1 MGKLKIGVLGAYR
14 GLTMMHSLIEHPE
27 AELVAV
33 CDKFKPMLNR
43 FRKEMEEKN
52 LNITLYEDFEDFF
65 KHDMDAVVLANYA
78 HEHAPFA
85 IKFLKSGRHVMSE
98 VLPASTMAESV
109 ALVEA
114 VEESG
119 KVYAYAENYCYSI
132 RCFDM
137 WNRYQNGEI
146 GEIMHAEGEY
156 VHDCTS
162 IWHKITYGERNHWR
176 NEMFSSYYC
185 THSIGPVLTI
195 TGLRPV
201 KVVGFETP
209 NTPQFRSL
217 GQSAGTS
224 AMILMQLENGATV
237 KSLHG
242 GLKREPS
249 SVNYVVY
256 GQKGMME
263 TDRMDEEKLNVYI
276 EGEKLCEGEW
286 EKYNPKNVIEADLAK
301 KFPSHGGSDFY
312 TTHFFI
318 EKILGRPEGE
328 KYSIDIYKALDMSI
342 PGLLAYKSI
351 LNGNTP
357 IEVPNFRNKEE
368 REKYRFDDAT
378 TFTNS
383 GSKNILPINS
393 FGAPEIPDEVYEKV
407 QKMWHDEE
415 LSKE

>member
-14 GLTMMHSLIEHPE
+14 GRVMMNSLLEHPD

-33 CDKFKPMLNR
+33 CDKYKPMLEK
-43 FRKEMEEKN
+43 FQKTIEDKN
-52 LNITLYEDFEDFF
+52 LSIALYDNFDDFF
-65 KHDMDAVVLANYA
+65 KHNMDAVVLANYA

-85 IKFLKSGRHVMSE
+85 IKLLKSGRHVMSE

-119 KVYAYAENYCYSI
+119 RVYAYAENYCYML
-132 RCFDM
+132 RCFEM
-137 WNRYQNGEI
+137 WKRYQRGDI
-146 GEIMHAEGEY
+146 GEVTHAEGEY

-176 NEMFSSYYC
+176 NETFSSYYC
-185 THSIGPVLTI
+185 THSIGPILTV

-201 KVVGFETP
+201 RVVGFETP
-209 NTPQFRSL
+209 NTPDLRNL
-217 GQSAGTS
+217 GSAAGTS
-224 AMILMQLENGATV
+224 AMILLQLENGATV
-237 KSLHG
+237 KSLKGH
-242 GLKREPS
+242 LKREPS

-256 GQKGMME
+256 GQKGVME
-263 TDRMDEEKLNVYI
+263 TDRMDKEILNVYI

-286 EKYNPKNVIEADLAK
+286 ENYKPENTIWAELAK

-318 EKILGRPEGE
+318 EKILGRPDGE
-328 KYSIDIYKALDMSI
+328 KYSIDIYKALDMSM

-351 LNGNTP
+351 LNGNIP
-357 IEVPNFRNKEE
+357 IDVPDFRNREE
-368 REKYRFDDAT
+368 RDKYRFDDAT

-383 GSKNILPINS
+383 GSGNILPMNS
-393 FGAPEIPDEVYEKV
+393 FNIPKISDEIYEKV
-407 QKMWHDEE
+407 KQMWNDDET
-415 LSKE
+415 SKV